1 MSKFR
6 KLVVRHCVKEIKS
19 TTLIFRKKLNFFSMQ
34 LKVELKNET
43 NKLYLNL
50 KVLTKSTILSYEIIL
65 FTNRKKF
72 FVFG

>member
-1 MSKFR
+1 
-6 KLVVRHCVKEIKS
+6 
-19 TTLIFRKKLNFFSMQ
+19 MQ

-65 FTNRKKF
+65 FTNRKKL